1 MPSYFSLSLWL
12 WYNHCKSHHYQILMA
27 SSTKLYIR
35 ERNILSKQVNNFHLS
50 SQEKK
55 MRRRKILRKS
65 SSLMSTKW
73 KFLIFWKG
81 LIQTSRM
88 VWPANRQNLAM
99 RSTALTSWLR
109 LQPLRSGS
117 SSVRICSPGSP
128 VCSGSELSSASWP
141 TVSRPRLMRSLQMT
155 ISTSELSSLLSSPS
169 PASSPTTRNPSQPK
183 SWSLSRIS
191 CPSTLWSDVMGRK
204 SLFLLPRWEN

>member
-1 MPSYFSLSLWL
+1 
-12 WYNHCKSHHYQILMA
+12 MA
-27 SSTKLYIR
+27 SSTKLYIER
-35 ERNILSKQVNNFHLS
+35 EPRVLSNQMINFALS
-50 SQEKK
+50 SQEKR
-55 MRRRKILRKS
+55 MRRRKILKKS
-65 SSLMSTKW
+65 SSLMFTKL
-73 KFLIFWKG
+73 KYPNSWKG
-81 LIQTSRM
+81 FHLTSKM
-88 VWPANRQNLAM
+88 VWPVHRQNLAM